1 MQMWKW
7 LDDLDRTGTVA
18 PHMRDDEA
26 EWIRREREEERKRE
40 TKSDNGAFVNMITL
54 ICIAASFYAA
64 FRVPYIQQR
73 S

>member
-1 MQMWKW
+1 MQVWKW
-7 LDDLDRTGTVA
+7 LDDLGRTGTVA
-18 PHMRDDEA
+18 PHMRDHES
-26 EWIRREREEERKRE
+26 EWIRQEREEERKRE
-40 TKSDNGAFVNMITL
+40 TKSDKGAFVNVITL